1 MDVREVYFAVS
12 LFVFLINFCSRR
24 FIVISKKILSK
35 NVLCSIWQTNSVFS
49 HVSTNKYECWGNK
62 SMDMFIK

>member
-1 MDVREVYFAVS
+1 MDVMEVYFAAS

-24 FIVISKKILSK
+24 FLVISKKILSK

-49 HVSTNKYECWGNK
+49 HVSTNKH
-62 SMDMFIK
+62 